1 MVPGTLDF
9 SIYSSGST
17 GCEKDLIGI
26 TIDLDWSATLG
37 RWASRYPTTLVSWAV
52 GVVAIVL
59 LGAWHTNDMRGCK
72 YFYIYSLDIILSP
85 GSSRTLGARIPNIL
99 WQQGPS

>member
-17 GCEKDLIGI
+17 GCEKDLIGV

-52 GVVAIVL
+52 GVVAIVV
-59 LGAWHTNDMRGCK
+59 LGAWHTNDMRGGK
-72 YFYIYSLDIILSP
+72 YFYIYSLDIILSS
-85 GSSRTLGARIPNIL
+85 GSSHTLGARIPSIL

>member
-1 MVPGTLDF
+1 MAPGTLGF

-17 GCEKDLIGI
+17 GCEMDLVGV

-52 GVVAIVL
+52 GVVAIVV
-59 LGAWHTNDMRGCK
+59 LGAWRTGDMGGGK
-72 YFYIYSLDIILSP
+72 YFYIYSLDIISSS
-85 GSSRTLGARIPNIL
+85 GSSRTLGARILNIL
-99 WQQGPS
+99 WPQGPS